1 MRIILYTGKG
11 GVGKTS
17 IAAST
22 ACKIA
27 SSGKK
32 VLVVSTDQA
41 HSLGDVFDRK
51 LMPAPIQIH
60 QNLYAME
67 IDTHMENEKAWGK
80 TKEYIMK
87 LITLRSEHSI
97 EVEELLVFPGFE
109 ELLSLIKIKELA
121 EQDIYD
127 VIIVDCAPTGETMS
141 LLKFPE
147 LFQWWMEK
155 IFPLKKK
162 GTKLVRPVV
171 QSAFKLPLPEDD
183 TFDEI
188 EKLHQKLANL
198 HDFMTSKDKV
208 SIRIV
213 TTPEKIVI
221 KETKRSFSYLHL
233 FDYNVDAI
241 IINKVFP
248 EASLKGYFSEWV
260 NLQEEAVKE
269 IKESFKGLPIFML
282 ELMQHELRTY
292 EELYKAANKLYGAVR
307 AEDVLF
313 KDKIFTVNKDDEGY
327 YLNIH
332 IPFAH
337 KEELQLVQKG
347 DELFLSIKNEKRSM
361 VLPGRLRSKEVAKA
375 KYEKDYLRIYFS

>member
-27 SSGKK
+27 ERGKK
-32 VLVVSTDQA
+32 VLVISTDQA
-41 HSLGDVFDRK
+41 HSLGDSFDTK
-51 LMPAPIQIH
+51 LSHSPVKIRE
-60 QNLYAME
+60 NLYAME
-67 IDTHMENEKAWGK
+67 IDTLLENEKAWGK
-80 TKEYIMK
+80 IRGYIKELMTIK
-87 LITLRSEHSI
+87 SNKGI

-109 ELLSLIKIKELA
+109 ELLSLVKINELA
-121 EQDIYD
+121 KEGIYD

-147 LFQWWMEK
+147 LFKWWMEK
-155 IFPLKKK
+155 VFPIKRK
-162 GTKLVRPVV
+162 GAKIARPIVESTMKV
-171 QSAFKLPLPEDD
+171 PMPSED

-188 EKLHQKLANL
+188 EELYIKLEELKCLMSN
-198 HDFMTSKDKV
+198 KDVV

-213 TTPEKIVI
+213 TTPEKVVI

-248 EASLKGYFSEWV
+248 KASLEGYFSEWV
-260 NLQEEAVKE
+260 RLQKE
-269 IKESFKGLPIFML
+269 SINDIEDSFKGLPIFEL
-282 ELMQHELRTY
+282 ELIDHELRKY
-292 EELYKAANKLYGAVR
+292 EELLKAASELYGEVMP
-307 AEDVLF
+307 EEVLF

-332 IPFAH
+332 IPFAA
-337 KEELQLVQKG
+337 KEELGLTQKG
-347 DELFLSIKNEKRSM
+347 EEITLFVRNEKRSL
-361 VLPGRLRSKEVAKA
+361 VLPGRLKSKEVVKA
-375 KYEKDYLRIYFS
+375 KYQDDRLRIYFS